1 VQGYRDDGVVLRT
14 QKLGEAD
21 RIITLL
27 TRHNGRVRAVARG
40 VRRTK
45 SRFGARLE
53 PFTHVDVMV
62 HSGRSLDVI
71 TQAEVI
77 RAYGTP
83 LASNYPKYTAGTAM
97 LETAER
103 FTPVEKEPAIR
114 QFLLLIGGLRAL
126 GDAVDPVGSADSSE
140 PGELAGSPVPVGPAV
155 PADRDDPAPAA
166 DDGTPGTSGGAAG
179 TSGTPGD
186 ADGTHGPSGDA
197 EGSDAE
203 GREGPVGTPGT
214 GEAPRDPRMV
224 LDAYF
229 LRSLT
234 FAGYAPALEACARCG
249 ALSPAAVSGAA
260 VSGAAVSGITV
271 PGITVPGIT
280 VPGTG
285 AAADRERTTGTT
297 GTRGTR
303 GTRGTERAT
312 GTSSAEYTERTEGPP
327 VGTKPLVAFAI
338 PAGGMVCA
346 GCRPPGAASPAP
358 QTVGL
363 MVALLRGDWEE
374 AMRSERRHRV
384 ECSGLVAA
392 YLQWHL
398 EHSIRSLRHV
408 ERA

>member
-1 VQGYRDDGVVLRT
+1 VLGYRDDGVVLRT

-62 HSGRSLDVI
+62 HPGRSLDVI

-83 LASNYPKYTAGTAM
+83 LVSDYPKYTAGTAM

-126 GDAVDPVGSADSSE
+126 GDAVDPAD
-140 PGELAGSPVPVGPAV
+140 AAHVGPAAGDSL
-155 PADRDDPAPAA
+155 ADGGNDPGGGDDPVLPGVLR
-166 DDGTPGTSGGAAG
+166 GTQV
-179 TSGTPGD
+179 PGD
-186 ADGTHGPSGDA
+186 AALVGDRDASAGGSGQGGAGD
-197 EGSDAE
+197 
-203 GREGPVGTPGT
+203 PGT
-214 GEAPRDPRMV
+214 VPRDPRMV

-234 FAGYAPALEACARCG
+234 FAGYAPALEGCARCDSRDK
-249 ALSPAAVSGAA
+249 A
-260 VSGAAVSGITV
+260 
-271 PGITVPGIT
+271 
-280 VPGTG
+280 
-285 AAADRERTTGTT
+285 
-297 GTRGTR
+297 
-303 GTRGTERAT
+303 
-312 GTSSAEYTERTEGPP
+312 
-327 VGTKPLVAFAI
+327 LVAFAVA
-338 PAGGMVCA
+338 AGGMVCA
-346 GCRPPGAASPAP
+346 DCRPPGAASPAA
-358 QTVGL
+358 QTVAL
-363 MVALLRGDWEE
+363 MIALLRGDWDE
-374 AMRSERRHRV
+374 ATRSERRHRV

>member
-53 PFTHVDVMV
+53 PFTHVDVMI
-62 HSGRSLDVI
+62 HNGRSLDVI

-83 LASNYPKYTAGTAM
+83 LATDYPKYTAGTAM

-126 GDAVDPVGSADSSE
+126 GDAVVPDDLSADDLPREAEGTGKSGE
-140 PGELAGSPVPVGPAV
+140 PGAG
-155 PADRDDPAPAA
+155 
-166 DDGTPGTSGGAAG
+166 
-179 TSGTPGD
+179 
-186 ADGTHGPSGDA
+186 
-197 EGSDAE
+197 
-203 GREGPVGTPGT
+203 

-234 FAGYAPALEACARCG
+234 FAGYAPALEECARCG
-249 ALSPAAVSGAA
+249 AK
-260 VSGAAVSGITV
+260 
-271 PGITVPGIT
+271 
-280 VPGTG
+280 
-285 AAADRERTTGTT
+285 D
-297 GTRGTR
+297 
-303 GTRGTERAT
+303 
-312 GTSSAEYTERTEGPP
+312 
-327 VGTKPLVAFAI
+327 KPLVAFAVG
-338 PAGGMVCA
+338 AGGMACA
-346 GCRPPGAASPAP
+346 DCRPSGSASPAP
-358 QTVGL
+358 PTVAL
-363 MVALLRGDWEE
+363 MIALLRGDWDE